1 MGEGSS
7 ASLTTLNKVVD
18 GQMFIFGSYWSA
30 TNKFELSLTK
40 SRSVIFFL
48 LLLLVGD
55 FSLYKTTMSFIYTL
69 ETVWEEKS

>member
-1 MGEGSS
+1 MGEGGS

>member
-55 FSLYKTTMSFIYTL
+55 FSLYKTTVSFIYTL

>member
-18 GQMFIFGSYWSA
+18 GQMFIFGSYW
-30 TNKFELSLTK
+30 TGTDKFELSLTK
-40 SRSVIFFL
+40 SGSVIFFL

>member
-1 MGEGSS
+1 MGEGGS

-40 SRSVIFFL
+40 SCSVIFFL

>member
-7 ASLTTLNKVVD
+7 ALLTTLNKVVD